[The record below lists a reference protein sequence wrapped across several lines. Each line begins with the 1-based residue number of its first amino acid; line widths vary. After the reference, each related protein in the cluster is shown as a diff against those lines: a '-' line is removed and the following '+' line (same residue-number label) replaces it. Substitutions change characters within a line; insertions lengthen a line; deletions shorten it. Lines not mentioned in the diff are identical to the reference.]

1 MKTKIEHYLTLFKD
15 CDEYIV
21 DLREDTIDEN
31 DDPIYEEYIEGFIFE
46 KYDEA
51 LAKYHELEEKY
62 RDTKGG
68 VLVEREDE
76 TKDERIRRGF
86 IVETNVSKCSCEHK
100 EKHCLIPDDVCLDS
114 FQVWTEDY
122 DHYID
127 DGKNGNCR
135 VCGDFVTFH
144 WHYVVTHRE
153 EKTE

>member
-1 MKTKIEHYLTLFKD
+1 MKIKIEHYLTLFKD

-68 VLVEREDE
+68 ILAEREE
-76 TKDERIRRGF
+76 
-86 IVETNVSKCSCEHK
+86 ETNSLNHMFGDVSK
-100 EKHCLIPDDVCLDS
+100 DLDKL
-114 FQVWTEDY
+114 T
-122 DHYID
+122 IK
-127 DGKNGNCR
+127 KN
-135 VCGDFVTFH
+135 
-144 WHYVVTHRE
+144 
-153 EKTE
+153 

>member
-1 MKTKIEHYLTLFKD
+1 MS
-15 CDEYIV
+15 
-21 DLREDTIDEN
+21 
-31 DDPIYEEYIEGFIFE
+31 EE
-46 KYDEA
+46 
-51 LAKYHELEEKY
+51 
-62 RDTKGG
+62 
-68 VLVEREDE
+68 
-76 TKDERIRRGF
+76 IRRGF

-114 FQVWTEDY
+114 FQEWTEDY

-153 EKTE
+153 KPTEEETK